1 MMNRKIRLYR
11 PPIVLFCTI
20 SIILVAAQPAPFII
34 TGSVL
39 YTNGTQCSDPIVN
52 ITNPDT
58 GDSWNATTSAG
69 DNEYLLVIDTSR
81 VSVGDTF
88 AINASDGSNFN
99 LTEYTITDYDLMT
112 GGLSELDITLSS
124 GEPLPDLVVTGITT
138 PESPYLNYS
147 YAIGVTVENIGGS
160 EIATPFNVSLNVNET
175 VIGDE
180 TIETLLAGET
190 SIINFTWTPRSTGYY
205 NLTAVADPENIIS
218 ESNETNNQYTKNITV
233 IKEPK
238 PDLTVKEIR
247 TSGIIYSNIS
257 NTITATVENMGNMNA
272 ERFRTGLFGMNRT
285 LLSEKTVSGLG
296 ANDTTTIEF
305 EWTPTHAGDHTIL
318 VTADSHDELAELNET
333 NNNRTI
339 NVTVSEIPDS
349 DLLVTEIETETIFA
363 GELNPVKARIRNIG
377 RDAGC
382 FNVTLDVDGS
392 PVDTKEISSLRFNT
406 VAVVVFGWVPSEEG
420 SHTMNIT
427 VDPENSVYEDDETNN
442 RISRKV
448 DVNPEPSWRY
458 EMNITIENL
467 LDPLYDY
474 PVLLTLDPSIF
485 DYSAVLGQGEDI
497 SFEDEEE
504 NPIPYWIEIWNTS
517 GESRVWLRL
526 DDAPAGRVG
535 HIKMYY
541 GNASVPSRS
550 DGDLV
555 FDFFEGFECGAD
567 CFGGWSRCCVR
578 YAEKKACYFSLS
590 HDTPDNSSYS
600 ASITARRWEGCTGT
614 LYRNINIVHPLLEF
628 RMKSEAERSGRLRS
642 GALIGEVSTD
652 DTERI
657 FETENVTDWRLVSV
671 NLSAFAGR
679 SVDLGFFA
687 ENNWW
692 DYNVSTFV
700 DNIRLRES
708 VKQEPFV
715 DYGYADII
723 PTEITPRFR
732 NLYANFTNQIYVK
745 IVNDGTAD
753 AREFNVTLFAND
765 TEIDATRITIPHK
778 SNKTIEFEWNPPIEG
793 DYTLTVVAD
802 TGEIVDE
809 TCETNNT
816 ITLDVY
822 VNPPLTF
829 GYAFV
834 DDVPL
839 KPLRNESVENATVLL
854 TLDPSIFDY
863 TMANPAGSDI
873 RIKDENGTD
882 LPYWIEEWNTSAE
895 SRIWFSVDIPQAGRT
910 VHLCYGNSSAQ
921 SESNASAVTAL
932 FEDWEGGDASLARW
946 SFDWQGCDGWDFR
959 QIEDVIVASENHSL
973 TISTGINIGF
983 NVHCRCDNQKEVE
996 ATHSDFIFCGWL
1008 YPEQLS
1014 GKDAYAV
1021 YAIDLNVSGM
1031 PYHLLYGAF
1040 NYQPADTSATFHF
1053 PLFTADET
1061 WHRIYRSLRYDLE
1074 QKGVDMTGEI
1084 SVENVSQRVYTAY
1097 CPATDE
1103 EATASFDD
1111 VFLLPHSPAIVD
1123 LGYADIAPT
1132 DITPKIGRFYANYT
1146 RNPVVV
1152 TVENT
1157 GTADARDFN
1166 ISLLTNNELVGT
1178 KTGFVPHRA
1187 NRSFEFN
1194 WTPPN
1199 AGNYTMY
1206 VEVDDIDVVNETDE
1220 ENNNL
1225 TTEIEVNSDFSW
1237 KYNDTIPVRYA
1248 GEDLKNVSV
1257 LITLDPSLFD
1267 YSLAQDGGGDIRFED
1282 RNGNPLP
1289 YWIEEWDRTG
1299 ESHIWVRLDVPD
1311 GGTEVRMWYGC
1322 EDVLYEDDPSG
1333 IVTLLENW
1341 DCEGMDGW
1349 VYSGGDSA
1357 ATVDVSD
1364 QTLRMYSV
1372 ATSSYLYRDLSI
1384 NSSAPY
1390 FSGWTMVEKLDSNDA
1405 AAMYMLDLNVS
1416 NASYH
1421 LCYGIF
1427 NEMPSDTEDTFYPD
1441 PIVGLDGEWHRWHR
1455 SIKDDLES
1463 VGITTTS
1470 EIEVTKVMHYTNE
1483 IIAYFDDLVIISPHP
1498 DITAGSVELAPIRIV
1513 PRLNRTYI
1521 DYPNEILIDIRNN
1534 GTADAR
1540 DFDVTLYEAD
1550 KIIDTKRIPIIRH
1563 KSEMTVEFVW
1573 EPESTGNHTLRVET
1587 DPLNTVEES
1596 NEENNNL
1603 TIELCV
1609 VVKDMPDLT
1618 IRNLTTPDEIH
1629 LNCSIGIETT
1639 IENLGTSV
1647 GAFNLSLC
1655 VDETPIENRTINTL
1669 QSGENTTINFAWIPD
1684 DTGDHTLTITLDPD
1698 NGIEELNEENN
1709 NETQEMIVVAPDLTL
1724 EVKRQS
1730 HYYLNHSNVINVSV
1744 TNDGTAFSEGFNVS
1758 FYVDNSTKE
1767 EKRIGTLDRDET
1779 NTLSFDWNPSE
1790 PGNHTLSIEVDRDY
1804 EIDESNES
1812 NNDLSMEVCAIESP
1826 KSDIAITDVTTKKR
1840 FYANTANMITVM
1852 IKNVGTQNESFDV
1865 TLSEDGVPVVVKRV
1879 DNLPAHTETSLMFAW
1894 IPHETEENLPDDRTL
1909 VIEADSGNEIN
1920 ESYEDNN
1927 RQDINVTLEYIAVP
1941 PGPVLVHGN
1950 ASYNNNN
1957 PCTAFSVN
1965 ITKRNETFVVDT
1977 FIGFTYLSILG
1988 IYPNDTYPD
1997 PCSLTINATDGESI
2011 NLTERTI
2018 TDEELI
2024 SAEVTR
2030 HITFPVQMP
2039 DLYVKSI
2046 DLPARCYLN
2055 KTLMVNATIE
2065 NYGRS
2070 VNKSFNVS
2078 FIVDNETLG
2087 VEMVNSL
2094 NVTENKMVSF
2104 EWTPEDAGKYNLTV
2118 FIDSDCEIEEAN
2130 EYNNNFTS
2138 AGVSATAP
2146 DLVVDGIDPPY
2157 DLFVNISNTI
2167 NITVRNIGDVDV
2179 DVEEMGQFEQAER
2192 AFGLRLFARRV
2203 NENGTC
2209 TVDGWTG
2216 GLNVSESRVV
2226 SISWTPAETG
2236 KYVIY
2241 AVVDPAGEIDESNE
2255 TNNRFTIEERE
2266 VYEPMD
2272 LAMVLVSGVG
2282 DTYFRS
2288 FKAPLNCTV
2297 YNATVKACTLIGE
2310 WSNQSGV
2317 VYTKGNNITGV
2328 ADITDP
2334 QFYLYNATVRS
2345 WGESDANASS
2355 PELSDG
2361 TVFGWTIGIE
2371 LPLPLPDLTS
2381 TEIVM
2386 PRTLYLG
2393 RMIPVTTTIENNG
2406 IVGVSDVLVSL
2417 DLRHEAESNW
2427 TSVASDMV
2435 SIDPHENTTIT
2446 LKWLAGEVGEYD
2458 VRIVLDPLN
2467 HLNETDES
2475 NNEIDMTAAVVRGFV
2490 IDVPR
2495 DFPTIR
2501 EAVED
2506 AAPDTV
2512 IYVHEGVYRAY
2523 EHVLDEHGSHVNIL
2537 APVNALE
2544 IVNKHNI
2551 TIIGD
2556 NWDTV
2561 ITPNIGNYGVGRTK
2575 KIITIKNSSGISF
2588 INLAFRPK
2596 ESVTHDR
2603 DVFDLFVHIENS
2615 RGIVF
2620 DNCKFT
2626 RDVGHMIQIFNSS
2639 NCTFSNNLLYN
2650 PRATYDCYRSYEW
2663 TGYGKSPAIFMDVHS
2678 DNNVLFNNT
2687 LCKVYRGIR
2696 VEGDNNR
2703 IYHNNLYREHSF
2715 EYWKLREYECDVSY
2729 YEWKILEN
2737 WTVDRVVPIAS
2748 DAGANNRWDDNYWG
2762 EHFVVANFSRTVGN
2776 SSSTFGEG
2784 TSENVWRSCYSK
2796 IDTNSDGIRD
2806 EWYASPDSVY
2816 GDPVTD
2822 HNPLIEPYGVEMDAR
2837 IRGVVVPNRVY
2848 ANRTNAIFVIV
2859 ARTTRDIEPRSFDV
2873 SGFADGERIGNET
2886 LLLDGYLSAEEL
2898 DEYIKFDWEPNV
2910 TGLHNLTFNVTTEI
2924 TDVDPSNNLMELDL
2938 DVLEMSFDHENIGS
2952 APSPSSSTLSPA
2964 WCSMAVCAMGNDP
2977 HHAGEIPGYWEE
2989 SFWGGDDVWI
2999 PTKPGWFD
3007 ERMKQDMH
3015 TQLEYNTGKAPRF
3028 AGEWGTWVLGIVA
3041 AGEDPRD
3048 FGGVNYL
3055 GMLKSYYNGKSMGNE
3070 KSGDVVWDDA
3080 IALLAFDASEE
3091 VDRGMITNVCNDLI
3105 GRQDADGSWEF
3116 PYNSRGRASDTA
3128 IVVQAIIASGRS
3140 DAINESLNK
3149 SLNYLKR
3156 VQNEDG
3162 SFPYKI
3168 DGSRDVLATSHA
3180 LQAIIA
3186 AGDRP
3191 QDWNGTLIDYLNDP
3205 VPVQENCIFNVT
3217 NRSTNISGLEECLNN
3232 GTIPD
3237 VLNRAFE
3244 YEGYPLIH
3252 NATVNTTMN
3261 GCEWIITDGAEE
3273 YILKKYG
3280 DVLNVYVS
3288 QITLGVYEQAARIP
3302 ALLGE
3307 PYPVAKLI
3315 LQEEPRPDLRP
3326 TLVDPPY
3333 HIYNMTNC
3341 TINGIIRNNGGRSP
3355 ATLLADGTPVD
3366 NSTATSVWAK
3376 GSTEIHFRWKPEH
3389 DGEYNLSIASDYY
3402 DRIDETDETNNI
3414 RTIFVTVKKPDLKP
3428 VMNLRSNTV
3437 NVTNTVDVTIYG
3449 RTDESFNV
3457 TFLEG
3462 NRTINTTR
3470 VHGIDGSTGLTF
3482 HWMPVEIGFYN
3493 LTVFA
3498 DSNCEIYES
3507 DEPNN
3512 NCTKRVMAIKPDLFV
3527 QSLEI
3532 PTIYSNATNPIY
3544 LDIGGVADAF
3554 NVSLFVNGTNVC
3566 KERINAEYA
3575 EEDLKT
3581 TLHWKPNRTGWYDVR
3596 VSVDS
3601 DDDISERDEANNNE
3615 TDRVKVILPDLIP
3628 LKIAVPEHVYYNETN
3643 EINITITGAGD
3654 DFNVTLIADG
3664 GYVYVNATN
3673 ATGNETKN
3681 RSINATLVAK
3691 SINVS
3696 FYGNTSVIFDW
3707 IPERL
3712 GICNLTV
3719 LVDPDCDLY
3728 ESDEEN
3734 NNLTRG
3740 VHVVEHVP
3748 IELLSPR
3755 GGETWKDTENIEWD
3769 TTFQRNLTIDI
3780 DYSPNRGR
3788 RWVDIV
3794 RRTDDDGSYAW
3805 NTTDVSD
3812 GYNYLIKVMAN
3823 GEDAYG
3829 EDISNTFTIYNTG
3842 SAEAWEGFHANAG
3855 FSMSTAPDSANCA
3868 WVAQD
3873 IHANPSSSVCVA
3885 DGKVFVFCTDSGE
3898 GWVTA
3903 LDEDNEGNVLWTS
3916 EKWEWSFGSWATP
3929 AYSNDKVY
3937 MMGSGHISAPHIN
3950 SDRMD
3955 PCYIRTFVLFTIDAE
3970 TGATKKMYYLINK
3983 TDASG
3988 VPVNGGVLVAYGTQF
4003 FSTYDDGLYYRVGD
4017 SYPAPSPPSDVT
4029 QYSPSPQGWDW
4040 QFEVDGKVAQSTPAA
4055 AVGLGKIY
4063 FGDYSDAGGD
4073 GTLYCVEQS
4082 TGKLT
4087 WKKKLDSGVC
4097 GSPTAVNGNVYL
4109 TTYGF
4114 YNTPSGTYAFD
4125 AKSGNPVWN
4134 HTWENYQRPSD
4145 STPAYAP
4152 FDDGYVYVAGG
4163 GYADS
4168 PYVVCFNDSD
4178 GSIVWD
4184 NDQSNF
4190 DQWINDP
4197 SQYGDDESFGVGH
4210 WTNSPVVS
4218 IDEKVFVG
4226 KPAGKG
4232 VADYEGLFC
4241 LDAKT
4246 GKERWHSGYGGSTVA
4261 IANGKVYT
4269 TGGGNVYAFGP
4280 EERPDLI
4287 PKDIV
4292 VVYPP
4297 AYEGLDN
4304 LINVTV
4310 ENIGT
4315 EDAGGFDVSLGYEG
4329 VEIGTASVSSLARGT
4344 TAYATFRWTPPAAG
4358 NYTLQAEV
4366 NSDMSVNENLLDNK
4380 MNKDVTVLPKPPAD
4394 IAVTAID
4401 PKPSS
4406 PVTDKLC
4413 TISATIINYGEL
4425 ASDFDVSLT
4434 VGSKLIGSTVRISD
4448 LGFRDP
4454 KSVDFTWI
4462 PHASGTYTL
4471 TVFAD
4476 CENTTIESDETN
4488 NKKSITVTVLPKTI
4502 PTPPPIGLGGGDG
4515 GGIGSGSGGHIWR
4528 DGEGDGT
4535 DESEAVTSGAETFVN
4550 ATEPAEGEAKK
4561 AKGFPMG
4568 TKLLSG
4574 GGGGG
4579 AVSLAMLIVV
4589 LTLMGLLIYGTR
4601 KERERYRKARR

>member
-1 MMNRKIRLYR
+1 MNRKIRLYT
-11 PPIVLFCTI
+11 PTIVLICTI
-20 SIILVAAQPAPFII
+20 GILLVVAQPAPFII

-39 YTNGTQCSDPIVN
+39 YTNGTQCSDPAVN
-52 ITNPDT
+52 ITNLNT
-58 GDSWNATTSAG
+58 SDSWNAATSAG
-69 DNEYLLVIDTSR
+69 DNKYLLVVDTSR
-81 VSVGDTF
+81 VYVNDTF

-99 LTEYTITDYDLMT
+99 LTEHTITDYDLMT
-112 GGLSELDITLSS
+112 GGLSDLDIVLPSE
-124 GEPLPDLVVTGITT
+124 EPLPDLVVTGITT

-147 YAIGVTVENIGGS
+147 YTIGVTVENIGGS
-160 EIATPFNVSLNVNET
+160 EIATPFNVSLKANET
-175 VIGDE
+175 VIGNE
-180 TIETLLAGET
+180 TVNALSAGET
-190 SIINFTWTPRSTGYY
+190 SIINFTWTPRTTAYY

-218 ESNETNNQYTKNITV
+218 ESNETNNQHTKNTTV

-238 PDLTVKEIR
+238 PDLVVKEIR
-247 TSGIIYSNIS
+247 TSGMIYSNIS
-257 NTITATVENMGNMNA
+257 NMVTATVENMGDVNA
-272 ERFRTGLFGMNRT
+272 ERFRTGLFGTNRT
-285 LLSEKTVSGLG
+285 LLSEKIVSGLG

-333 NNNRTI
+333 NNNRTTDI
-339 NVTVSEIPDS
+339 TVIEIPDS
-349 DLLVTEIETETIFA
+349 DLRVMEIETETIFA
-363 GELNPVKARIRNIG
+363 SELNPIKARIRNIG
-377 RDAGC
+377 RDAGG
-382 FNVTLDVDGS
+382 FNITLDVDGS
-392 PVDTKEISSLRFNT
+392 LVDEKEISSLRFNT
-406 VAVVVFGWVPSEEG
+406 TAVAVFGWVPSEEG
-420 SHTMNIT
+420 SHTINIT
-427 VDPENSVYEDDETNN
+427 VDPENAVNESNETNN
-442 RISRKV
+442 RITKEV
-448 DVNPEPSWRY
+448 NVNPEPSWRY

-467 LDPLYDY
+467 LDPLHDY

-485 DYSAVLGQGEDI
+485 DYPAVLGQGEDI

-526 DDAPAGRVG
+526 DDVLAGREKRIEM
-535 HIKMYY
+535 HY

-550 DGDLV
+550 DGNLV
-555 FDFFEGFECGAD
+555 FDFFEGFECGTD

-578 YAEKKACYFSLS
+578 YAEKKACYFSLFN
-590 HDTPDNSSYS
+590 DTPDNSSYA

-614 LYRNINIVHPLLEF
+614 LYRNISIVHPLLEF
-628 RMKSEAERSGRLRS
+628 RMKSEAEESGKLRS
-642 GALIGEVSTD
+642 GALIGDVSTD

-708 VKQEPFV
+708 VEQEPFV

-753 AREFNVTLFAND
+753 AREFNVTLFADD

-778 SNKTIEFEWNPPIEG
+778 SNKTVEFVWNPSIEG
-793 DYTLTVVAD
+793 NYSLTVVTDAGD
-802 TGEIVDE
+802 VVDE
-809 TCETNNT
+809 TDETNNT
-816 ITLDVY
+816 TTLAVY
-822 VNPPLTF
+822 ANSPLVW
-829 GYAFV
+829 GSAFV
-834 DDVPL
+834 DDVPI
-839 KPLRNESVENATVLL
+839 KPLKNESVGNATVLL

-863 TMANPAGSDI
+863 TKANPDGSDI
-873 RIKDENGTD
+873 RLKDGNGTD
-882 LPYWIEEWNTSAE
+882 LPYWIEEWNTSTE
-895 SRIWFSVDIPQAGRT
+895 SRIWFRVDIPQAGRT
-910 VHLCYGNSSAQ
+910 VHLCYGNASAQ

-946 SFDWQGCDGWDFR
+946 SFDWSGCDGWGFR
-959 QIEDVIVASENHSL
+959 QIEDAIVASENHSL
-973 TISTGINIGF
+973 TISTGIN
-983 NVHCRCDNQKEVE
+983 VDMDMYCRCDNQKEVE
-996 ATHSDFIFCGWL
+996 ASHSDFVFGGWF

-1014 GKDAYAV
+1014 GKDAYAA

-1040 NYQPADTSATFHF
+1040 DYRPANTSDTFYF

-1074 QKGVDMTGEI
+1074 QKGVNVTGEI
-1084 SVENVSQRVYTAY
+1084 FVENISQRAYTAY
-1097 CPATDE
+1097 YPTTDE
-1103 EATASFDD
+1103 NATASFDD
-1111 VFLLPHSPAIVD
+1111 VFLLPHSPAIAD

-1166 ISLLTNNELVGT
+1166 ISLLINNELVGT

-1225 TTEIEVNSDFSW
+1225 TIEIDVNSDFSW
-1237 KYNDTIPVRYA
+1237 RYNYVIPVRYT

-1257 LITLDPSLFD
+1257 LITLDPSLFN

-1282 RNGNPLP
+1282 TNETPLP

-1299 ESHIWVRLDVPD
+1299 ESRIWVRLDVPD
-1311 GGTEVRMWYGC
+1311 GGTEVRLLYGC
-1322 EDVLYEDDPSG
+1322 EDVLSEDDPSG
-1333 IVTLLENW
+1333 VVTLFENW

-1349 VYSGGDSA
+1349 VYSGGDGVT
-1357 ATVDVSD
+1357 TVDVSD

-1384 NSSAPY
+1384 NSSAPF
-1390 FSGWTMVEKLDSNDA
+1390 FSGWIRVEKLDSNDA

-1416 NASYH
+1416 NTSYH

-1427 NEMPSDTEDTFYPD
+1427 NGTPSDTEDTFYLD

-1455 SIKDDLES
+1455 NIKDDLES
-1463 VGITTTS
+1463 MGITTTG

-1483 IIAYFDDLVIISPHP
+1483 ISAYFDDLAIISSHP
-1498 DITAGSVELAPIRIV
+1498 NITAGSAELAPIRIA

-1521 DYPNEILIDIRNN
+1521 DYPNEILVDIRNN

-1540 DFDVTLYEAD
+1540 DFNVTLYEAG
-1550 KIIDTKRIPIIRH
+1550 KIIDTERIPIIKH
-1563 KSEMTVEFVW
+1563 KSEMPVEFVW
-1573 EPESTGNHTLRVET
+1573 KPESTGNHTLRVEA
-1587 DPLNTVEES
+1587 DPRNTVEEL
-1596 NEENNNL
+1596 NETNNNL

-1618 IRNLTTPDEIH
+1618 IRNLTTPDEIR
-1629 LNCSIGIETT
+1629 LNCSIVIETT
-1639 IENLGTSV
+1639 IENLGMSV

-1655 VDETPIENRTINTL
+1655 ADETPIENRTINTL
-1669 QSGENTTINFAWIPD
+1669 QSGENTTINFTWIPD

-1698 NGIEELNEENN
+1698 NEIEELNEENN
-1709 NETQEMIVVAPDLTL
+1709 NTTIDVTVVAPDLTL
-1724 EVKRQS
+1724 EVKRRS
-1730 HYYLNHSNVINVSV
+1730 HYYLNHPNVINVSV
-1744 TNDGTAFSEGFNVS
+1744 TNDGTASSEGFNVS
-1758 FYVDNSTKE
+1758 FYVDGSMKE
-1767 EKRIGTLDRDET
+1767 EKRIVTLDRDKT
-1779 NTLSFDWNPSE
+1779 KTSSFDWNSSE
-1790 PGNHTLSIEVDRDY
+1790 PGNHTLAIEVDRNH

-1812 NNDLSMEVCAIESP
+1812 NNYLSMEVCAIESP
-1826 KSDIAITDVTTKKR
+1826 ESDIAITNVTTKKR

-1852 IKNVGTQNESFDV
+1852 VKNGGTQNESFDV
-1865 TLSEDGVPVVVKRV
+1865 TLSEDGAPVVVKRV
-1879 DNLPAHTETSLMFAW
+1879 DNLPAHTGTSLRFAW
-1894 IPHETEENLPDDRTL
+1894 IPRGTEENLPKNCTL

-1920 ESYEDNN
+1920 ESCDDNN
-1927 RQDINVTLEYIAVP
+1927 RQDMNVTLEYIAVP
-1941 PGPVLVHGN
+1941 ASPVLVHGN
-1950 ASYNNNN
+1950 ASYTNNN
-1957 PCTAFSVN
+1957 PCTTFSVN
-1965 ITKRNETFVVDT
+1965 ITKNNETFVADT
-1977 FIGFTYLSILG
+1977 FPGLARYLSMLG
-1988 IYPNDTYPD
+1988 VYPNDIYPD
-1997 PCSLTINATDGESI
+1997 PCNLTINATDGVSI
-2011 NLTERTI
+2011 NRTERTI

-2024 SAEVTR
+2024 SGEVTR
-2030 HITFPVQMP
+2030 YITFPVQTP

-2055 KTLMVNATIE
+2055 TTLMVNATIE

-2070 VNKSFNVS
+2070 VNESFNIS
-2078 FIVDNETLG
+2078 FTVDNETLG

-2104 EWTPEDAGKYNLTV
+2104 EWTPENAGKYDLTV
-2118 FIDSDCEIEEAN
+2118 FVDSDCEIEEAN
-2130 EYNNNFTS
+2130 EYNNNLTI
-2138 AGVSATAP
+2138 AGVSTTAP

-2226 SISWTPAETG
+2226 SLSWTPAETG

-2255 TNNRFTIEERE
+2255 TNNNFTIEERE

-2272 LAMVLVSGVG
+2272 VAMVLVSGVG

-2310 WSNQSGV
+2310 WSNQSEV
-2317 VYTKGNNITGV
+2317 VYTEGNDITGV

-2345 WGESDANASS
+2345 WGKSDANASS

-2371 LPLPLPDLTS
+2371 PPLPLPDLTP

-2406 IVGVSDVLVSL
+2406 IAGVSDVLVSL

-2427 TSVASDMV
+2427 TSVASDTV
-2435 SIDPHENTTIT
+2435 SVDPHKNTTIT
-2446 LKWLAGEVGEYD
+2446 LKWLAGEVGEYN
-2458 VRIVLDPLN
+2458 VRIVIDPSN
-2467 HLNETDES
+2467 HLNESNES

-2512 IYVHEGVYRAY
+2512 IYVHEGVYSAY
-2523 EHVLDEHGSHVNIL
+2523 EHVLDENGVYGVIL

-2561 ITPNIGNYGVGRTK
+2561 ITPDIGNYVVGRTE

-2588 INLAFRPK
+2588 INLAFRSS
-2596 ESVTHDR
+2596 ESFD
-2603 DVFDLFVHIENS
+2603 DNDIFDLFVHIENS
-2615 RGIVF
+2615 KGIVF
-2620 DNCKFT
+2620 DNCKFK
-2626 RDVGHMIQIFNSS
+2626 RDVGHEMIQIFNSS
-2639 NCTFSNNLLYN
+2639 DCTFSNSLLYN
-2650 PRATYDCYRSYEW
+2650 PRVTYDYYRRSGEA
-2663 TGYGKSPAIFMDVHS
+2663 GFEDSPAIFMDMHS
-2678 DNNVLFNNT
+2678 DNNILFNNT
-2687 LCKVYRGIR
+2687 FCKVCRGIR

-2715 EYWKLREYECDVSY
+2715 EYWKLREDESGVPY
-2729 YEWKILEN
+2729 YEQKILEN

-2748 DAGANNRWDDNYWG
+2748 DAGANNSWDDNYWG
-2762 EHFVVANFSRTVGN
+2762 EHFVVANFSMTVDCDGSR
-2776 SSSTFGEG
+2776 SSPIGEG
-2784 TSENVWRSCYSK
+2784 TSENIWRSCYSK

-2822 HNPLIEPYGVEMDAR
+2822 YNPLIEPYGVEMDAR
-2837 IRGVVVPNRVY
+2837 IKGVVVPNRVY

-2910 TGLHNLTFNVTTEI
+2910 TGMHNLTFNVTTEI

-2999 PTKPGWFD
+2999 PTEPGWFD

-3041 AGEDPRD
+3041 SGEDPRD
-3048 FGGVNYL
+3048 FGGVNYF
-3055 GMLKSYYNGKSMGNE
+3055 GMLKSYYNGESMGNE

-3080 IALLAFDASEE
+3080 MSLLAFDASEE
-3091 VDRGMITNVCNDLI
+3091 VDQEMVTNVCNDLI
-3105 GRQDADGSWEF
+3105 GRQDADGSWKF
-3116 PYNSRGRASDTA
+3116 PYNPHGRASDTA
-3128 IVVQAIIASGRS
+3128 IVVQAIIASGNS
-3140 DAINESLNK
+3140 DKINESVNK
-3149 SLNYLKR
+3149 GLNYLKG

-3162 SFPYKI
+3162 SFPHKI
-3168 DGSRDVLATSHA
+3168 EGSRDVLATSHA

-3186 AGDRP
+3186 AGERP
-3191 QDWNGTLIDYLNDP
+3191 HDWDGTLIDYLNDSA
-3205 VPVQENCIFNVT
+3205 PVQENYIFNV
-3217 NRSTNISGLEECLNN
+3217 TNISGLEEDLNN
-3232 GTIPD
+3232 GKIPD
-3237 VLNRAFE
+3237 VLDRTFGS
-3244 YEGYPLIH
+3244 EGYPLIH
-3252 NATVNTTMN
+3252 DATVNTTEN
-3261 GCEWIITDGAEE
+3261 DCEWIVIDGAEE
-3273 YILKKYG
+3273 YILKKYD
-3280 DVLNVYVS
+3280 DVLNVYVR
-3288 QITLGVYEQAARIP
+3288 QITLGVNEQAARIP

-3307 PYPVAKLI
+3307 PYPVARLI
-3315 LQEEPRPDLRP
+3315 LQEEPCLDLCP
-3326 TLVDPPY
+3326 ILVDPPY

-3341 TINGIIRNNGGRSP
+3341 TINGIIRSNGGRSP
-3355 ATLLADGTPVD
+3355 ATLLANGTPVG

-3402 DRIDETDETNNI
+3402 GRIDETDETNNI

-3428 VMNLRSNTV
+3428 VMSLRSNTV
-3437 NVTNTVDVTIYG
+3437 NVTNIVDVTISG
-3449 RTDESFNV
+3449 KTDESFNV

-3470 VHGIDGSTGLTF
+3470 VHGIDGSTKLIF
-3482 HWMPVEIGFYN
+3482 HWMPVETGFYN

-3507 DEPNN
+3507 NEPNN
-3512 NCTKRVMAIKPDLFV
+3512 NYTKHVMAIKPDLFV
-3527 QSLEI
+3527 KSLKI

-3566 KERINAEYA
+3566 KQKINADYA

-3596 VSVDS
+3596 VFVDS
-3601 DDDISERDEANNNE
+3601 DDDVSERDDGTNNNW
-3615 TDRVKVILPDLIP
+3615 TDRVKVILPDLVP
-3628 LKIAVPEHVYYNETN
+3628 LEIAVPAHVYYNETN

-3654 DFNVTLIADG
+3654 DFNVTLIVDG
-3664 GYVYVNATN
+3664 GYAYVNAT
-3673 ATGNETKN
+3673 KN
-3681 RSINATLVAK
+3681 SSISATLVGK

-3707 IPERL
+3707 IPQRL

-3728 ESDEEN
+3728 ESDETN
-3734 NNLTRG
+3734 NNLTRE

-3748 IELLSPR
+3748 IELRSPR
-3755 GGETWKDTENIEWD
+3755 GGEIWVDTEDIKWD

-3780 DYSPNRGR
+3780 DYSPNKGQ
-3788 RWVDIV
+3788 RWEDIV
-3794 RRTDDDGSYAW
+3794 RGTDDDGSYAW
-3805 NTTDVSD
+3805 NTTNVSD
-3812 GYNYLIKVMAN
+3812 GYNYLIKVVAN

-3829 EDISNTFTIYNTG
+3829 EDTSNTFTIYNTG

-3855 FSMSTAPDSANCA
+3855 FSLSTAPDSANCV
-3868 WVAQD
+3868 WVTSEETY
-3873 IHANPSSSVCVA
+3873 ANPSSSVCVA
-3885 DGKVFVFCTDSGE
+3885 DGKVIVFCTDSGK

-3903 LDEDNEGNVLWTS
+3903 FDEETGVRLWTS
-3916 EKWEWSFGSWATP
+3916 DTWDWNFGSWATP
-3929 AYSNDKVY
+3929 AYSNGKVY
-3937 MMGSGHISAPHIN
+3937 MMGSE
-3950 SDRMD
+3950 
-3955 PCYIRTFVLFTIDAE
+3955 YILVGRGSEPDSLGTFVLSTINAT
-3970 TGATKKMYYLINK
+3970 TGATDKKHYLVNE

-4003 FSTYDDGLYYRVGD
+4003 FSTYDDGLYYKVGNTVD
-4017 SYPAPSPPSDVT
+4017 PPSLPGVT
-4029 QYSPSPQGWDW
+4029 QYSSPPQGWDW
-4040 QFEVDGKVAQSTPAA
+4040 RFEVDGKVAQSTPAA
-4055 AVGLGKIY
+4055 ATGLGKIY
-4063 FGDYSDAGGD
+4063 FGDYSDAGGN

-4082 TGKLT
+4082 TGNLA
-4087 WKKKLDSGVC
+4087 WKKKLESGLC

-4114 YNTPSGTYAFD
+4114 YSTPSGTYAFD
-4125 AKSGNPVWN
+4125 ASTGNLTWN
-4134 HTWENYQRPSD
+4134 KIWGDNKRPSD

-4163 GYADS
+4163 GWSDS
-4168 PYVVCFNDSD
+4168 PYVVCFDDRD

-4184 NDQSNF
+4184 DDKSNF
-4190 DQWINDP
+4190 NDWVNDS
-4197 SQYGDDESFGVGH
+4197 SQYNEQFGVGH

-4226 KPAGKG
+4226 KPAGG
-4232 VADYEGLFC
+4232 DAIGYIGLFC

-4246 GKERWHSGYGGSTVA
+4246 GKERWHSDYGGSTAA
-4261 IANGKVYT
+4261 IANGRVYT
-4269 TGGGNVYAFGP
+4269 TGDGKVYAFGP

-4287 PKDIV
+4287 PNDIT

-4315 EDAGGFDVSLGYEG
+4315 EDAGDFNVSLGYAD
-4329 VEIGTASVSSLARGT
+4329 VEIGIASISSLARGA
-4344 TAYATFRWTPPAAG
+4344 TANATFRWTPPAAG
-4358 NYTLQAEV
+4358 NYTLQATV
-4366 NSDMSVNENLLDNK
+4366 NSDMRVNENLFNNRMDN
-4380 MNKDVTVLPKPPAD
+4380 DITVLSTPPD
-4394 IAVTAID
+4394 IAVTDINSN
-4401 PKPSS
+4401 PSS
-4406 PVTDKLC
+4406 PIYAGDLC
-4413 TISATIINYGEL
+4413 TITADIINYGEP
-4425 ASDFDVSLT
+4425 ASNFDVSLT
-4434 VGSKLIGSTVRISD
+4434 ANEDLIGSTVRIHD
-4448 LGFRDP
+4448 LDFGDP
-4454 KSVDFTWI
+4454 KSVDFRWV
-4462 PHASGTYTL
+4462 PSDPGNYTL

-4476 CENTTIESDETN
+4476 CKNTIIESDETN
-4488 NKKSITVTVLPKTI
+4488 NKNSINVTVLLKPI
-4502 PTPPPIGLGGGDG
+4502 PTPTPIGLGDGDG
-4515 GGIGSGSGGHIWR
+4515 GGIGDGGGSHVWR

-4535 DESEAVTSGAETFVN
+4535 GESEAVTSGAETFVN
-4550 ATEPAEGEAKK
+4550 ETEPAEGAEKK

-4568 TKLLSG
+4568 AKFLG

-4579 AVSLAMLIVV
+4579 GTFSLAMLIAA
-4589 LTLMGLLIYGTR
+4589 LILMGLLIYGTR